1 MSYTKFIGIDP
12 GRSGGISVI
21 DRAELRTYNM
31 PKSIKQMVDILV
43 EEVKRTIEKPE
54 PVDGILVIIERV
66 GMYRSDPAKG
76 GKVFNIA
83 KMIENFSGCKN
94 ATELAGL
101 SFKMVEAKKWQ
112 GYLRLYDPKE
122 SHTQRK
128 NRFKAFAQSV
138 FPDVKI
144 TLATSDSTCLAIFG
158 AKGQKNNPEMIAKL
172 PGND

>member
-1 MSYTKFIGIDP
+1 MNYTKFIGIDP
-12 GRSGGISVI
+12 GKAGGISVI
-21 DRAELRTYNM
+21 DSGGLRTFKM
-31 PKSIKQMVDILV
+31 PQSIRLMVDILAA
-43 EEVKRTIEKPE
+43 EARSNEK
-54 PVDGILVIIERV
+54 ILVIIERV

-144 TLATSDSTCLAIFG
+144 TLSTSDSTCLAIFG
-158 AKGQKNNPEMIAKL
+158 AKGVKNNAEMIAKL